1 MKLTISVDDVNP
13 KPGYRLLGEP
23 TEKWFRQLNEEFGC
37 RFTLFIPSCYHRQYP
52 ISEHKGW
59 IQELQATGF
68 CELSAHG
75 HYHQTSNPQRFGE
88 CEFVEMTDKHAI
100 VRRLH
105 EMHQEWDDCEILPK
119 GWRNPGWLC
128 TSQSKEVLEGTRIDT
143 GFGFIEGKIKRFE
156 YVAVHY
162 DHNNGLRWNCK
173 TFFGH
178 DGIQQENIS
187 IHNGDMI
194 MFQSHIAGTHNH
206 NVWNEYNYEQLH
218 LSLTHLVEQFP
229 NIQYKTLKECV

>member
-23 TEKWFRQLNEEFGC
+23 AEKWFRQLNEEFGC

-68 CELSAHG
+68 CELAGHG

-88 CEFVEMTDKHAI
+88 CEFAEIEDVDVAIQRLTECAAEWMNCGTDFPPI
-100 VRRLH
+100 
-105 EMHQEWDDCEILPK
+105 

-128 TSQSKEVLEGTRIDT
+128 SNQSNRAL
-143 GFGFIEGKIKRFE
+143 FFFAPE